1 MAKDSSRLQLD
12 GIWKSIKTL
21 NDDYT
26 RLSEDFHQMASQVAE
41 LRADVRW
48 LKALLLPVL
57 LASIIS
63 AIKALTG

>member
-1 MAKDSSRLQLD
+1 MDKRID
-12 GIWKSIKTL
+12 GIWRSIKTL

-26 RLSEDFHQMASQVAE
+26 RLSEDYHQMASQVAE

-63 AIKALTG
+63 AIKALIG